1 MDEGQ
6 IDVEAVEL
14 AAYDL
19 LARVPEFIWDGES
32 LPVPVDSIVD
42 NVLGMRVRLADDMTS
57 APGCEQLP
65 LMHLSGLLLTDL
77 GEIWVNAEEA
87 ERWPGRRR
95 FTIGHEV
102 GHYLLHQDDSPRIF
116 CRSGDIIDAEEES
129 AAPTPKPPVESE
141 ADAFAAALLMPEHL
155 ILPFYERHGRDVAMI
170 REIFGCSHKATTYRL
185 NSLASGRD
193 SGANRSSDANAGV
206 DAGAG
211 A

>member
-6 IDVEAVEL
+6 IDVEAVEQR
-14 AAYDL
+14 AYDL

-42 NVLGMRVRLADDMTS
+42 NVLGLRVRLAEDMTL
-57 APGCEQLP
+57 APGCEQLSP
-65 LMHLSGLLLTDL
+65 EHLSGLLLTDL

-87 ERWPGRRR
+87 DRWPGRRR

-116 CRSGDIIDAEEES
+116 CRSGDIVDAEND
-129 AAPTPKPPVESE
+129 APGPSPKPHAEAE

-155 ILPFYERHGRDVAMI
+155 MRPYYEKHGRDVTTI
-170 REIFGCSHKATTYRL
+170 REIFGCSHKAMNYRL
-185 NSLASGRD
+185 NALATGT
-193 SGANRSSDANAGV
+193 V
-206 DAGAG
+206 
-211 A
+211 

>member
-1 MDEGQ
+1 MNGGQ
-6 IDVEAVEL
+6 IDVEAVERT
-14 AAYDL
+14 AYDL
-19 LARVPEFIWDGES
+19 LARVPEFIWDGQS

-42 NVLGMRVRLADDMTS
+42 NVLGLRVRLADDMTS

-116 CRSGDIIDAEEES
+116 CRSGDIVDAEEENT
-129 AAPTPKPPVESE
+129 APTPKSPVESE

-155 ILPFYERHGRDVAMI
+155 ILPCYERHGRDVETI

-185 NSLASGRD
+185 NSLASGEE
-193 SGANRSSDANAGV
+193 SGADHP
-206 DAGAG
+206 AGAEADG
-211 A
+211 